1 MHRTLP
7 PQAYGTSATPSGY
20 TVGGSTAE
28 LIQRWALPFL
38 LLAFGLFYLLPLTS
52 HGLWIPD
59 ETRYAQIGQEMLL
72 KGDWVAPH
80 FMGIRYF
87 EKPIAGYWMI
97 AIGQA
102 VFGDN
107 LFGVRIASAVS
118 TGLSVLLAY
127 LITRRMWNDPRKS
140 FAAALLYMSFGLIAG
155 QAGYSNL
162 DPQFTLWVNLSLVA
176 LWFALDSQTLRA
188 RLLAWASLGAACA
201 MGFMT
206 KGFLAWLLPVLIALP
221 YMLWQRR
228 FTELLRFGLVALLVA
243 IVISLPWVLSIHAH
257 EPDFWRFFFWHEH
270 IRRFAAENAQHTRP
284 WWFYLPLL
292 VASSLPWAAL
302 LPGTLIQGWKD
313 KRQANTG
320 FLLLWFLLPLVFFSL
335 SRGKLPTYIMP
346 CLLPLAVLM
355 GSTLIDRIN
364 AQKTRAIR
372 VNSLLN
378 LLIGVSAL
386 IALVVIQITRP
397 VYGHD
402 EMFSL
407 SLVFIMLMGW
417 IIANLLSASRP
428 LGYWAAPA
436 LGIWLLVALLPAG
449 MPGVIVHNK
458 MPDQFIKEHLEELQ
472 QTQSLLSNDLGAAS
486 ALAWRLKRTDVT
498 LYNTEGELKYGLAYP
513 DSAQRKVDM
522 AQVGQWLSD
531 ARKQGS
537 VGVVM
542 RVKDVLENQEVALL
556 PPGGKRYVQDNL
568 LILILPAAQP

>member
-176 LWFALDSQTLRA
+176 LWFALDSRTLRA

-364 AQKTRAIR
+364 AHKTRAIR
-372 VNSLLN
+372 LNSLLN